1 MSSQHDDDSV
11 PELDDVVPPAGD
23 QPPPNLD
30 LFQRGGRID
39 TEALREAMRAEFAQ
53 WLEQELPGTLA
64 RLEDTLHEYLQ
75 RRMEASLPDML
86 DRIIK
91 QIDEQ
96 DSQ

>member
-30 LFQRGGRID
+30 LFQRSQID
-39 TEALREAMRAEFAQ
+39 AEALREAMRAEFAQ

-64 RLEDTLHEYLQ
+64 RLEDTLYDYLQ

-86 DRIIK
+86 DRIIN
-91 QIDEQ
+91 QIDKQ